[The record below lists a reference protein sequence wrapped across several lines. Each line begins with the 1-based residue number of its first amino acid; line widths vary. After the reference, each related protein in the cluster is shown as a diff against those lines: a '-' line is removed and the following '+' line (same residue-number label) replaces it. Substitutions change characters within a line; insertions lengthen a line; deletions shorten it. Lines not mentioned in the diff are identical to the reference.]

1 MLATLRSIAEAVS
14 QQADLTSALA
24 CFVQMVKDAMQTQCC
39 SIYFADYSQANRE
52 LMRLKNLRQADRI
65 KMQIVEGL
73 KGRISE
79 EQYQQFSKWV
89 EDGNSLPLP
98 KLRKMAS
105 RYKQKY
111 IFEKLK
117 EDDITYHV
125 MKIYGGGIMFNPPI
139 KNRNRTPKN

>member
-1 MLATLRSIAEAVS
+1 MDKRKSKRDSIMNLSVI
-14 QQADLTSALA
+14 QHLTKQNSKFKGNFDPDRFSMYLNPI
-24 CFVQMVKDAMQTQCC
+24 KRQTTKNHHPN
-39 SIYFADYSQANRE
+39 FADYSQANRE

-89 EDGNSLPLP
+89 EDGNSVPLP

-117 EDDITYHV
+117 EDDI
-125 MKIYGGGIMFNPPI
+125 IQ
-139 KNRNRTPKN
+139 